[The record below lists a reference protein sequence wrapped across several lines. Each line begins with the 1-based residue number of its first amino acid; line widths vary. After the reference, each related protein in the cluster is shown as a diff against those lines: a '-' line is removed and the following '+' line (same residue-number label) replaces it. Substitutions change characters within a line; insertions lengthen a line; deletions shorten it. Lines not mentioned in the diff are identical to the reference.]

1 MQWIG
6 ETVEAPISGSLDA
19 EPAPP
24 FGRDLLAALQA
35 LQDGDFSVRIG
46 DGGPIAVAFNAVAAA
61 NQRLSQQLQRAL
73 EDGSGRDG
81 ARSRLRLGLPGG
93 WRATE
98 DRINA
103 LLDGLVWPAGVARVA
118 AAVTAGELTQTA
130 PVQAAMLEKD
140 SRPLGG
146 EFAHAADALSAMVR
160 QLGLF
165 ATEVS
170 NEVSKVAALQ
180 AGGGAAMPGAAPPGI
195 DDPPG
200 IDPSGID
207 VPGGVDVP
215 GAAGSWQDL
224 TGGINRLL
232 PAARGRIALAAAAR
246 GGRETAALRE
256 SAAHL
261 ARRVARAEAALERSN
276 RLLQES
282 EDSRRL
288 ALAAGTMGSWD
299 WDVAG
304 GHCLWDDRQ
313 KQIFGADPVSF
324 EVAPG
329 AIRKLVE
336 PGDFR
341 RLCRQ
346 LRRARRNGGA
356 WQLEFRVR
364 RPDGAVRWCYGMAV
378 AVRDAAG
385 RTSRIRGITMDITD
399 RKEAEDRQALLARE
413 VDHRTKNALAVVHAI
428 VSLTRAADIDQFS
441 AAVEGRIQA
450 LARAHS
456 LLSEARWRGAK
467 IAELILGELA
477 PRSADPARV
486 RISGRSL
493 SLHPAA
499 VQALALAIHELAA
512 NAERHGALSVP
523 SGGVHVAWEQQGDE
537 LALRWTEFG
546 LPAPLT
552 PPAEGF
558 GLRIVRASIETQL
571 CGTVAFDWHPDG
583 LHCLL
588 RVPCRP
594 QAELFGSF
602 LYSIQA
608 PGGVLRRPLTSPG

>member
-6 ETVEAPISGSLDA
+6 ETVEAAPISGSLDA
-19 EPAPP
+19 EPAHP

-61 NQRLSQQLQRAL
+61 NQRLSLQLQRAL
-73 EDGSGRDG
+73 EDVGGRDG

-93 WRATE
+93 WRSTE

-103 LLDGLVWPAGVARVA
+103 LLEGLVWPAGVARVA

-130 PVQAAMLEKD
+130 PVQAAMVEKE

-165 ATEVS
+165 ASEVS

-180 AGGGAAMPGAAPPGI
+180 AGGGAAKPGA
-195 DDPPG
+195 DPPG

-207 VPGGVDVP
+207 GPGGVDVP

-232 PAARGRIALAAAAR
+232 AAARDRAAQAAAAR
-246 GGRETAALRE
+246 GGLKETAALRE
-256 SAAHL
+256 TVAL
-261 ARRVARAEAALERSN
+261 LVRRVACAEAALERSN

-299 WDVAG
+299 WDVAA

-324 EVAPG
+324 EVTPG
-329 AIRKLVE
+329 AIRALVE

-477 PRSADPARV
+477 TRSADPVRV
-486 RISGRSL
+486 RVSGRSL

-537 LALRWTEFG
+537 LALRWIEFG

-583 LHCLL
+583 LRCLL

-602 LYSIQA
+602 LYSIQT
-608 PGGVLRRPLTSPG
+608 PGGALRRPLTARSPG